1 LPGHYIKAHIQVVI
15 EVCLKDKYELF
26 TLQKFGAKIISP
38 YSVQLFNV
46 AVAKLF

>member
-26 TLQKFGAKIISP
+26 TLQKFGAKIIFP